1 MEAAMQNDR
10 YSNPGIT
17 IGACAWCRAEYVIG
31 CSRALDQSVFC
42 SKKCDRWT
50 SRGETKAIV
59 GRTRNPKIAPRVHFA
74 VGRCHAERSEA
85 SRETVPHLAALNS
98 G

>member
-1 MEAAMQNDR
+1 MQNDR

-42 SKKCDRWT
+42 SKKCEIEARFWLLDVLKEVGK
-50 SRGETKAIV
+50 SRGDEGDRGAH
-59 GRTRNPKIAPRVHFA
+59 PQP
-74 VGRCHAERSEA
+74 
-85 SRETVPHLAALNS
+85 PQP
-98 G
+98 